1 MLSSGSDASLCLD
14 NLAHEIGVTNMK
26 PISYTTITTKCAELR
41 HGHEVQLE
49 IESLEAKEKQSSARQ
64 MATNEDI
71 KRWPNL
77 RDVCVP
83 ETGDKKSNNFG
94 RTRSSTPD

>member
-1 MLSSGSDASLCLD
+1 MLSSGSEGSLYLD
-14 NLAHEIGVTNMK
+14 SLAHEIGVTDMK
-26 PISYTTITTKCAELR
+26 PISYTMTTTKCAELR

-49 IESLEAKEKQSSARQ
+49 IESLEAKEKQSSPRQ

-83 ETGDKKSNNFG
+83 ETGD
-94 RTRSSTPD
+94 